1 MRLYVETS
9 ALVAFVFG
17 EPPAPLVVQEL
28 RAAELLTASKLTLL
42 EAGRVIVRG
51 EALGEFGSARASE
64 MRAQLA
70 KVSASWSIVELD
82 DEVLE
87 RARRP
92 FPQEPIR
99 TLDAIHL
106 ASALAIRETV
116 GPLSI
121 LSLDTRV
128 RRSAFELGFP
138 LVPAMGDSIH
148 EPR

>member
-9 ALVAFVFG
+9 ALVALLFA
-17 EPPAPLVVQEL
+17 EPPAEIVRLEFE
-28 RAAELLTASKLTLL
+28 AARFVAASKLTLL

-51 EALGEFGSARASE
+51 EALGELRPGRASE
-64 MRAQLA
+64 MRSQLA
-70 KVSASWSIVELD
+70 AYSASWSVVELD
-82 DEVLE
+82 DEILE

-116 GPLSI
+116 GPV
-121 LSLDTRV
+121 SLLTLDARV
-128 RRSAFELGFP
+128 RRSAYELGFP
-138 LVPAMGDSIH
+138 CVPAMGDSIH
-148 EPR
+148 EPG